1 MQILAVQNFAY
12 GITAVFGR
20 QILFMWA
27 EHFMA
32 PQLFFFAGWQCGGCP
47 VVSGLQKLLTASA
60 IQEEKCM
67 STAEAAGR
75 NLAGKWLSK
84 MRAFSV
90 LWSLQLC
97 KLPFWF
103 TRSALACNSQ
113 EAYCYHVS
121 QSVTDIAAKCWRSW
135 SSQCPPWPQVS
146 ALRTTV
152 QAQICWVL
160 RSYWYKDCLKVH

>member
-1 MQILAVQNFAY
+1 
-12 GITAVFGR
+12 
-20 QILFMWA
+20 
-27 EHFMA
+27 MA

-90 LWSLQLC
+90 L
-97 KLPFWF
+97 
-103 TRSALACNSQ
+103 
-113 EAYCYHVS
+113 
-121 QSVTDIAAKCWRSW
+121 
-135 SSQCPPWPQVS
+135 
-146 ALRTTV
+146 
-152 QAQICWVL
+152 
-160 RSYWYKDCLKVH
+160 